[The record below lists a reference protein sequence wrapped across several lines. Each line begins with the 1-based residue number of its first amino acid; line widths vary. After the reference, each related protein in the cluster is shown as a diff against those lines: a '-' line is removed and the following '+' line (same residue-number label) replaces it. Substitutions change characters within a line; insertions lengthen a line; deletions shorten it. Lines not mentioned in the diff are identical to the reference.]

1 MPIRASRSVEL
12 RPEQDCLENPIV
24 QFQRAIQGLG
34 PGEVLEVITHGADHT
49 FAVTA
54 LARQGNLQV
63 LQVEEAGPG
72 ARIYL
77 QGS

>member
-1 MPIRASRSVEL
+1 MAVRADRTVEL

-24 QFQRAIQGLG
+24 QFQRAAEGLA

-54 LARQGNLQV
+54 LARRGNLRV
-63 LQVEEAGPG
+63 VEVEETGPG

-77 QGS
+77 QGF

>member
-1 MPIRASRSVEL
+1 VEL

-49 FAVTA
+49 FAVKA
-54 LARQGNLQV
+54 LAQRGNLLV
-63 LQVEEAGPG
+63 VGLEETGPG

-77 QGS
+77 QGPAGP